1 MSRLSIP
8 TADSAPAA
16 TQPLLSAL
24 QRKLG
29 RVPNLYATIGHSP
42 GALRSMLAW
51 EEALSQGSTLSRRER
66 EQLNLHVSELNGCG
80 YCISAHSA
88 IGKSL
93 GLSAQDIDA
102 ARVGAGANARENALL
117 ALARRVVRTG
127 GHGAGGEL
135 IRAREAGL
143 TDAEVVDVIAV
154 VTLRSFTNAVA
165 VVAQTDL
172 DWPEAPA
179 LPAA

>member
-1 MSRLSIP
+1 MLQS
-8 TADSAPAA
+8 
-16 TQPLLSAL
+16 L

-42 GALRSMLAW
+42 GALQSMLAW
-51 EEALSQGSTLSRRER
+51 EEALSQGRTLSRRER
-66 EQLNLHVSELNGCG
+66 EQLSLHVSELNGCG

-93 GLSAQDIDA
+93 GLSEQDIDA
-102 ARVGAGANARENALL
+102 ARVGAGANARENAIL

-135 IRAREAGL
+135 VRAREAGL
-143 TDAEVVDVIAV
+143 TDAEVVDVIAAV
-154 VTLRSFTNAVA
+154 FLRSFTNAVA
-165 VVAQTDL
+165 VVAQTEL
-172 DWPEAPA
+172 DWPKAPA
-179 LPAA
+179 LPAT

>member
-1 MSRLSIP
+1 MSRISIP
-8 TADSAPAA
+8 TADTAPAA
-16 TQPLLSAL
+16 TRPVLQTL

-42 GALRSMLAW
+42 GALQSMLAW
-51 EEALSQGSTLSRRER
+51 EEALSRSRTISRRER

-93 GLSAQDIDA
+93 GLSEQDIEA
-102 ARVGAGANARENALL
+102 ARVGAGANARENAIL

-135 IRAREAGL
+135 VRAREAGL
-143 TDAEVVDVIAV
+143 SEAEVVDVIAAV
-154 VTLRSFTNAVA
+154 SLRSFTNAVA
-165 VVAQTDL
+165 VIAQTEL
-172 DWPEAPA
+172 DWPKAPA
-179 LPAA
+179 LPEA